1 VVIVAMN
8 AEIGTTMKA
17 DANNNC
23 LMIFIGCPLGL
34 SRDRRMRPGVERH
47 RPRRRLES
55 PGEVGEGRGLVR
67 RHHIDGRVG
76 HMAAPTR

>member
-1 VVIVAMN
+1 MVIVAMN

-34 SRDRRMRPGVERH
+34 SRDRRMRPEHPDVRAFVALAQDSAG
-47 RPRRRLES
+47 RLQAFCLM
-55 PGEVGEGRGLVR
+55 GRS
-67 RHHIDGRVG
+67 
-76 HMAAPTR
+76 